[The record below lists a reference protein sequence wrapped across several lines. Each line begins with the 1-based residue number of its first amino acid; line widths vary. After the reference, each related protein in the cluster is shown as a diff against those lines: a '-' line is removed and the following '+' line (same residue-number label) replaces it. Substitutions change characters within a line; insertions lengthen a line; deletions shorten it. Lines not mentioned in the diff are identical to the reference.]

1 MKHFVCF
8 ILHADQKLR
17 RVCAVA
23 LLVLFARTA
32 GARLVAS
39 DLGFFSLGRLLLRI
53 CAFDFGLIVAA
64 YVAGALF
71 VFRS

>member
-8 ILHADQKLR
+8 ILHDDQKLR

-23 LLVLFARTA
+23 LLYFCPNRR
-32 GARLVAS
+32 ARLVAS
-39 DLGFFSLGRLLLRI
+39 DLGFFALGRLLLRI

-71 VFRS
+71 VFRA